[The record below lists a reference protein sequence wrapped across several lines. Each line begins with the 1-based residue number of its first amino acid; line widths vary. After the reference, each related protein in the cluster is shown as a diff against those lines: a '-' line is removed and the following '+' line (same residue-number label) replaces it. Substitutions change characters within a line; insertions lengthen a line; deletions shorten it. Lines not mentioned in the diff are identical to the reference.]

1 MALIYIVEDDASIRE
16 IETIALKNSNYM
28 VQAFERASVFYEKM
42 EELLPDLIL
51 LDIMLPDEDGYRI
64 VRRLRSNP
72 KTRHIPVMMITAKTT
87 EMDMVKGLDDGADDY
102 IRKPFSVM
110 ELLSRVRA
118 LLRRTQEKEPEQLLV
133 GKILLDNERHTVVAG
148 ERSVELTLKEYELL
162 RYLMR
167 NEDIVLSR
175 ESIMLSVWGVDFEG
189 ESRTVDMHIKTL
201 RQKLGEQGKQ
211 IRTVQKAV
219 RNHETEDQR
228 KARSDFAD
236 CDHSDR
242 GRHHTGVL
250 RIVPDTGAQR
260 SSPERKPFDGNGSL
274 SERLCIGEQEYRRA
288 AASEL
293 RGLAHYLDR

>member
-148 ERSVELTLKEYELL
+148 ERSVELMLKEYELL

-211 IRTVQKAV
+211 IRTV
-219 RNHETEDQR
+219 
-228 KARSDFAD
+228 
-236 CDHSDR
+236 R
-242 GRHHTGVL
+242 GVGYA
-250 RIVPDTGAQR
+250 IGAE
-260 SSPERKPFDGNGSL
+260 SSEES
-274 SERLCIGEQEYRRA
+274 
-288 AASEL
+288 
-293 RGLAHYLDR
+293 